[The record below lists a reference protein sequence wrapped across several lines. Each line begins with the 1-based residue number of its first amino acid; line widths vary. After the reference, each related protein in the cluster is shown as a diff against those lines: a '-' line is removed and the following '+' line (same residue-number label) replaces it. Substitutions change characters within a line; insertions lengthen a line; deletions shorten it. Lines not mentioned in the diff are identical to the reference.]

1 MNKELKNEV
10 PKHVAIIMDGNGR
23 WAKKRHLPRIAGHKK
38 GMEIIKNITK
48 AANRLGIK
56 VLTVYAFSTENWQR
70 SQEEVSYL
78 MKLPIIF
85 FNSFVPELIKENVRV
100 NIMGY
105 VNQLPND
112 TQKAISAAIQ
122 QTSRCD
128 GMILNIALN
137 YGGHDELVTAF
148 KLMTTDLQKG
158 KLTIDQIDQNL
169 VSDYL
174 MTHELKPYD
183 NPELMIRTS
192 GEQRIS
198 NFLLWQLA
206 YSEFMFT
213 DTYWPDFTAEEFYE
227 LIHAYQKRDRRFGKI
242 KDE

>member
-70 SQEEVSYL
+70 SQEEVNYL

-112 TQKAISAAIQ
+112 TQKAINAAIQ
-122 QTSRCD
+122 QTSCCD
-128 GMILNIALN
+128 GMVLNIALN

-148 KLMTTDLQKG
+148 KLMATDLQKG

-174 MTHELKPYD
+174 MTHQLKPYD

>member
-85 FNSFVPELIKENVRV
+85 FNSFVPELIK
-100 NIMGY
+100 
-105 VNQLPND
+105 
-112 TQKAISAAIQ
+112 
-122 QTSRCD
+122 
-128 GMILNIALN
+128 
-137 YGGHDELVTAF
+137 
-148 KLMTTDLQKG
+148 
-158 KLTIDQIDQNL
+158 
-169 VSDYL
+169 
-174 MTHELKPYD
+174 
-183 NPELMIRTS
+183 
-192 GEQRIS
+192 
-198 NFLLWQLA
+198 
-206 YSEFMFT
+206 
-213 DTYWPDFTAEEFYE
+213 
-227 LIHAYQKRDRRFGKI
+227 
-242 KDE
+242 